1 VSPAYQL
8 HPEFGLLC
16 PSRSFRRKV
25 WVVLTFLAVV
35 ALLASKASHSPD
47 ADGALAVVHDEA
59 RFNAETAQTV
69 GEATGTRTAD
79 RSRPLEGSK
88 TACAVDVWSYI
99 DGKCS
104 VGAARKLP
112 RPRAANEAPTIA
124 ALPLGRSAWPTPE
137 SSEVPQAATSLHTAV
152 PSPPVAADQGGA
164 SAPAS
169 KKLQKQSHR
178 NSGHELRRDWRWR
191 DDHWSARAYAL
202 PEDRYR
208 GGYYERAWG
217 WGPVR

>member
-1 VSPAYQL
+1 VSAAYQL

-16 PSRSFRRKV
+16 PSRSFRRKA

-35 ALLASKASHSPD
+35 ALLASKAGHGPD

-69 GEATGTRTAD
+69 GETTGTTTAD
-79 RSRPLEGSK
+79 KSRPFEGSK
-88 TACAVDVWSYI
+88 TACAVDAWTYF

-112 RPRAANEAPTIA
+112 RPRAANESPTIA
-124 ALPLGRSAWPTPE
+124 ALPLGRGASPTPE
-137 SSEVPQAATSLHTAV
+137 SSASLQAPKDAHTAI
-152 PSPPVAADQGGA
+152 PTPVAADEGGA

-169 KKLQKQSHR
+169 KKLKKLSHR